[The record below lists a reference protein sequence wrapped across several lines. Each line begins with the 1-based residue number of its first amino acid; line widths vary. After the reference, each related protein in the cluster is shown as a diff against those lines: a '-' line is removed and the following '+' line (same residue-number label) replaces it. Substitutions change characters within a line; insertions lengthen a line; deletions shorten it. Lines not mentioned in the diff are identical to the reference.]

1 MRKTLP
7 SLILLALHFIFIA
20 GYGQSPGIEWQKT
33 VSGWFP
39 YGSVGGSI
47 HTADGNVL
55 VSSTVATGS
64 GFPGSHGALDIWVTK
79 VNKDGVTLWSRALGG
94 SDQDW
99 FIAAYEMADGGFMII
114 GRTTSTNG
122 DVTGKLGYD
131 DIWIVKLAA
140 NGTLQW
146 QKTVG
151 GSAPYI
157 ENDVFVQGLSLP
169 DNSFILIGNARSTD
183 EDFATNH
190 GGWDMFAMKFSTNG
204 GVAWTRCIGG
214 TSSEFSAGALIKP
227 NGNILLA
234 GRNESA
240 NGDFTTNKGADDLA
254 LVELDGNGNLLWTKS
269 YGGAASEQVGGL
281 IRMGTGKYAVLAQTA
296 SNSGDITGAH
306 GDVDLWVVS
315 FDETGN
321 LLWQKSLGGSKKE
334 SLYGL
339 DYSTFDSSLVI
350 RAVTNSNDGDV
361 SGFHGGY
368 DSWLV
373 KLSNAGQ
380 LLWQKALGG
389 SGYEN
394 PSQLLIDQSGQ
405 LVFTG
410 ETNSSDGDVSGF
422 HGIRDAWVV
431 SLSSSGNLV
440 WQKSLGGS
448 GTDLP
453 ARIYADGSGYTLLAQ
468 TQSNNDG
475 DVRGNHYKS
484 DTLVGDTSTT
494 ILFYSDIWIVHVGN
508 NGALEWQKC
517 LGGSG
522 DDTPGELFFME
533 GKRLLVASSGSS
545 DGDAASASGGG
556 QGLWFVKLGLS
567 NIIKGNVFL
576 DLNANG
582 IRDANERGYDKVT
595 VKSEKTNY
603 NRVSIPYNGAFKNEV
618 DTGTYTTTVTVAN
631 PYFAVH
637 TAPRQSVF
645 NTWFNTDSVDFA
657 VRPIPGIRDLTVN
670 LASLSPVRPGFNT
683 AFRIYYKN
691 SGTDTVATGYVYLLK
706 DHRTTI
712 SSATPMPDRVSGD
725 SLFWNFTSLN
735 PFQEVA
741 IDLSLAV
748 GAPPSVNITDTLRFK
763 AFIEPVAQDQ
773 HPADNQDSVLRVATG
788 SYDPNDKDEN
798 HGGRVTLSE
807 ASNGYLSYLIRFQN
821 LGTDTAFSI
830 IVRDTLDEKLDW
842 SSIEMIG
849 ASHAYSLQIAE
860 GNKCTWRFD
869 NILLPHSAINEPASH
884 GFISYRI
891 KTKNAGVNDV
901 IKNSASIYFDF
912 NLPVKTK
919 THETSIQAGPLAAP
933 PKPVFSG
940 LLASYCSN
948 QGTAKVKLTNLPV
961 APTTITVTVSGTA
974 LSVSADSTVSI
985 SLSTAGT
992 KDLVVSYSNAS
1003 GTQSTNASF
1012 TVSMAVTPD
1021 VNISAS
1027 TLQVVT
1033 NPVTITAVNASGG
1046 GKDPRYTFAWDK
1058 NFTNLLQA
1066 EDAQN
1071 AVTVQAP
1078 SFITGDNKV
1087 YVKMRTSETCYTS
1100 QTAIDSIT
1108 IHKEQPTG
1116 IVDADNPGHII
1127 TVYPNPFTAPVNIK
1141 GLSTAKKYRIVISNL
1156 NGQVLYSKRIV
1167 NRADVAITDVQVASG
1182 VYYLSIYDEGKKK
1195 LLGSIKIFK

>member
-33 VSGWFP
+33 FTGWFP
-39 YGSVGGSI
+39 FGSVGKAI

-55 VSSTVATGS
+55 VTSTVATGPT
-64 GFPGSHGALDIWVTK
+64 FPGSHGALDTWVTK

-99 FIAAYEMADGGFMII
+99 FTAAYEMADGGFIII

-131 DIWIVKLAA
+131 DIWVVKLSA
-140 NGTLQW
+140 NGTLLW

-157 ENDVFVQGLSLP
+157 ENDIFVKGLGLP
-169 DNSFILIGNARSTD
+169 DNSFILIGHARSTD
-183 EDFATNH
+183 EEFATNH
-190 GGWDMFAMKFSTNG
+190 GSWDMFAMKFSTTG
-204 GVAWTRCIGG
+204 SIAWTRCIGG
-214 TSSEFSAGALIKP
+214 TSSEFAADALIKP

-234 GRNESA
+234 GRSQSA

-254 LVELDGNGNLLWTKS
+254 LVELDGSGNLLWTKT
-269 YGGAASEQVGGL
+269 YGGAAAEQVGGL
-281 IRMGTGKYAVLAQTA
+281 IRMETGRYAVLAQTA

-306 GDVDLWVVS
+306 GDQDLWIVS
-315 FDETGN
+315 FNETGN
-321 LLWQKSLGGSKKE
+321 LLWQKSLGGSKSE
-334 SLYGL
+334 RSSGMN
-339 DYSTFDSSLVI
+339 YSSFDGSLVI
-350 RAVTNSNDGDV
+350 SAVTYSNDGDV

-373 KLSNAGQ
+373 KLSNTGQ

-389 SGYEN
+389 SGNEN

-405 LVFTG
+405 LIFTAQ
-410 ETNSSDGDVSGF
+410 TNSSDGDVSGF
-422 HGIRDAWVV
+422 HGVSDAWVV
-431 SLSSSGNLV
+431 NLSSSGNLV

-448 GTDLP
+448 GTELP
-453 ARIYADGSGYTLLAQ
+453 TRIYADGNGYTLLAL

-494 ILFYSDIWIVHVGN
+494 IYFYSDIWIVHVGN
-508 NGALEWQKC
+508 NGTLEWQKC

-522 DDTPGELFFME
+522 EDTPGELFFMD

-545 DGDAASASGGG
+545 DGDAAPANGKG

-582 IRDANERGYDKVT
+582 IRDANEPGYDKVS
-595 VKSEKTNY
+595 VKSGKTNY

-618 DTGTYTTTVTVAN
+618 DTGTYTTIVTVAN

-637 TAPRQSVF
+637 TAPKQSVF
-645 NTWFNTDSVDFA
+645 NTWFNTDSANFA

-691 SGTDTVATGYVYLLK
+691 SGTDTVATGYVYMLK
-706 DHRTTI
+706 DNRTTM

-725 SLFWNFTSLN
+725 SLFWNFTNLN

-741 IDLSLAV
+741 IDLSLSV
-748 GAPPSVNITDTLRFK
+748 GAPPLVNITDTLRFK

-773 HPADNQDSVLRVATG
+773 QLADNQDSVIRVATG
-788 SYDPNDKDEN
+788 SYDPNDKNEN
-798 HGGRVTLSE
+798 HGGHVTLSE
-807 ASNGYLSYLIRFQN
+807 ASNGYLSYVIRFQN

-849 ASHAYSLQIAE
+849 ASHAYSLQIAD

-884 GFISYRI
+884 GFITYRL
-891 KTKNAGVNDV
+891 KTRNVQVNDV

-912 NLPVKTK
+912 NLPVKTQ
-919 THETSIQAGPLAAP
+919 THETGIQADPIGAP
-933 PKPVFSG
+933 PKPVLSG

-948 QGTAKVKLTNLPV
+948 QGTVKVKLTNLPA
-961 APTTITVTVSGTA
+961 APTTVTVTVNGAA
-974 LSVSADSTVSI
+974 LSVLADSTVSI

-992 KDLVVSYSNAS
+992 KNMVVTYTNTI

-1012 TVSMAVTPD
+1012 TVLAAVTPD
-1021 VNISAS
+1021 VNVSAGS
-1027 TLQVVT
+1027 LQVVS

-1046 GKDPRYTFAWDK
+1046 GKDPRYIFAWDN

-1066 EDAQN
+1066 ESAQN
-1071 AVTVQAP
+1071 TVTVQAT
-1078 SFITGDNKV
+1078 SFVTGDNKV

-1116 IVDADNPGHII
+1116 IVDADNPGQII
-1127 TVYPNPFTAPVNIK
+1127 TVYPNPFTALINIK
-1141 GLSTAKKYRIVISNL
+1141 GLSTAKKYRIDISNL
-1156 NGQVLYSKRIV
+1156 SGQVLYSKRIV
-1167 NRADVAITDVQVASG
+1167 NRADVAFTDVQVASG
-1182 VYYLSIYDEGKKK
+1182 VYYLNIYDEGKKK
-1195 LLGSIKIFK
+1195 LLGSIKILK